1 MRMFPFHVMQEY
13 TMKKCCSHSSCG
25 KPGSCCCAGGA
36 VVGLLALGALAW
48 WLLGGCQKDGQC
60 GRKDDKCSQKTDG
73 QEVGPAADNSQS

>member
-1 MRMFPFHVMQEY
+1 M
-13 TMKKCCSHSSCG
+13 
-25 KPGSCCCAGGA
+25 
-36 VVGLLALGALAW
+36 GLLALGALAW